1 MPCLKYVLLCI
12 IALSGHFTTKAQ
24 KSEEAYIYGSVKSR
38 GGEALPGASVY
49 IKEDLKTST
58 VSDSKG
64 QFILKIEA
72 GKRVTKRC
80 KRLRADVRLEKM
92 KGKRSRGLVL
102 F

>member
-1 MPCLKYVLLCI
+1 MPCLKYVLLFI

-24 KSEEAYIYGSVKSR
+24 ISEEAYIYGSVKSR

-64 QFILKIEA
+64 QFILKIESPTSA
-72 GKRVTKRC
+72 DPLSSRV
-80 KRLRADVRLEKM
+80 LIIYLLF
-92 KGKRSRGLVL
+92 SR
-102 F
+102 